1 MFCKT
6 NIYIYIIYIFVG
18 QVFECW
24 FFFTAKNWG
33 RLSQLGLALQ
43 SNIDGK
49 SRLWRGKLLWFGD
62 IPRYSSYPKSPKAVL
77 SESLPKVAQ
86 NRIHSRFLTIL
97 EPLYVPFRL
106 LGPLRTLKKG
116 RLGTYFLRF
125 HSRKRDIMGIYIEQV
140 WCLKHIPSGY
150 D

>member
-1 MFCKT
+1 MIAIYWAWKSDLWVCPEKVDVFPIYGQENVGKIMRDKYVLQ
-6 NIYIYIIYIFVG
+6 NEHIYIYIYIYTYIYIFVG

-43 SNIDGK
+43 QSNIDGK

-62 IPRYSSYPKSPKAVL
+62 IPRYSSLPKSPKAVL

-86 NRIHSRFLTIL
+86 KKDSLAISHN
-97 EPLYVPFRL
+97 FRAAIC
-106 LGPLRTLKKG
+106 T
-116 RLGTYFLRF
+116 F
-125 HSRKRDIMGIYIEQV
+125 
-140 WCLKHIPSGY
+140 
-150 D
+150 